1 MCNFIVRPIKSYAT
15 IDLYDESGDV
25 IVRKG
30 DSVEIKSIIGKNV
43 VSGDF
48 AVPLEVFVHSFS
60 DKDPNKKSK

>member
-15 IDLYDESGDV
+15 IDLHDENGDV
-25 IVRKG
+25 IIRKG
-30 DSVEIKSIIGKNV
+30 DSVEIKSIKGDKV

-48 AVPLEVFVHSFS
+48 SVPLSVFVHSFS